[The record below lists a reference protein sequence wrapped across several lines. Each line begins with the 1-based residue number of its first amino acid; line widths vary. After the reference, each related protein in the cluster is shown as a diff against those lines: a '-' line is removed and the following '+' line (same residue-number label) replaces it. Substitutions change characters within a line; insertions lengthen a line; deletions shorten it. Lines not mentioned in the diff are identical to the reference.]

1 MKKHDNQVPS
11 EEQLTRWMDDELEG
25 DELARMESW
34 AQDRPE
40 FQAERDAVRAMRS
53 EIRANIPASVEP
65 PYREFFNQ
73 RILRAIE
80 NDQLAANKAQAR
92 HGNHWMAWLLNNK
105 WMALPTAAAAMAM
118 CFYLGMQVN
127 DQPQALIPTAAISTQ
142 PVIYTPDGD
151 IKANIFSPTDN
162 GATVIVLEGLD
173 DIPDELEIAGEPYP
187 RETGQS
193 SIAMVKAGMSF

>member
-1 MKKHDNQVPS
+1 MKKHDNQAPS

-34 AQDRPE
+34 AKEHPE
-40 FQAERDAVRAMRS
+40 FQAEYDAVQAMRS
-53 EIRANIPASVEP
+53 DIRANIPASVEP
-65 PYREFFNQ
+65 PSGDFFNQ

-80 NDQLAANKAQAR
+80 NDQLAAKKHPAQQ
-92 HGNHWMAWLLNNK
+92 GNQWMAWLLNNK
-105 WMALPTAAAAMAM
+105 WLALPSAAAAMAL

-127 DQPQALIPTAAISTQ
+127 DKPQRLAPMAMMPTK
-142 PVIYTPDGD
+142 PMIYTPDGD
-151 IKANIFSPTDN
+151 IKANVFSTTDN

-187 RETGQS
+187 RAEQS
-193 SIAMVKAGMSF
+193 SDIAMVNAGMIF